1 MAILIKMSIF
11 ETQADY
17 KIHMEIY
24 ICGSKIKLPEENMDS
39 FIFKGFLIMELN
51 PEDLE
56 EMNEKLTNI
65 KMQKATTIEKYHKER

>member
-1 MAILIKMSIF
+1 MCIK
-11 ETQADY
+11 
-17 KIHMEIY
+17 
-24 ICGSKIKLPEENMDS
+24 KLPEENLDY

-65 KMQKATTIEKYHKER
+65 KMQKATTIEKYYKER